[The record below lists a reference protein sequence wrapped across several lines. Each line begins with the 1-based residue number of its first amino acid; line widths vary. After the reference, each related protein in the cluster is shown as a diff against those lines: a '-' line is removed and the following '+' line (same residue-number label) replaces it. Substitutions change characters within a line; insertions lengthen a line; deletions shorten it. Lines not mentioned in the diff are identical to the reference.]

1 MEKIFD
7 VIIIGG
13 GVAGMMIACQ
23 IENKDVL
30 LIERNE
36 KLGKKMF
43 ITGKGRCNVTNF
55 CDKDEFFKNIISNSK
70 FMFSSFS
77 SFSNYDTY
85 SFFEELGVPLKI
97 ERGDR
102 VFPQSDKSSDLINAL
117 ERKIKSK
124 GVKVNLLERVSA
136 IISENNLFTI
146 KTDKSKYQA
155 KAVVV
160 CTGGVSYKS
169 TGSTGDGYTFAKVLG
184 HDVVSPK
191 PALVPINLKEDVS
204 SLAGLSLKNVEVYF
218 EKNGQ
223 KSPRLFGEMLFTHKG
238 VSGPIV
244 LSLSSYINKFDVE
257 NGDFYID
264 LKPAI
269 NEEILTSRIEKDI
282 KGNKKQLKTLLVD
295 YLPKNLIDIF
305 LKYCKIKKCIPVN
318 QLNTHDIKELVNC
331 FKHFKFTIKGFE
343 DINAAIITSGGVS
356 VSQINP
362 KTMMSKLV
370 NNLYFA
376 GEVLDIDALTG
387 GFNIQLALSTAVA
400 VAKDINLTK

>member
-7 VIIIGG
+7 VIIVGG

-23 IENKDVL
+23 IENKEVL
-30 LIERNE
+30 LIEKNE

-102 VFPQSDKSSDLINAL
+102 VFPQSDKSSDLISAL

-124 GVKVNLLERVSA
+124 GVKVNLLEKVSA
-136 IISENNLFTI
+136 IVSENDLFTI

-155 KAVVV
+155 KSVVV
-160 CTGGVSYKS
+160 CTGGVSYKA
-169 TGSTGDGYTFAKVLG
+169 TGSTGDGYTFAKVFG
-184 HDVVSPK
+184 HDVISPR

-204 SLAGLSLKNVEVYF
+204 SLAGLSLKNVEVHF

-223 KSPRLFGEMLFTHKG
+223 KSPCLFGEMLFTHKG

-244 LSLSSYINKFDVE
+244 LSLSSYINKLDIE
-257 NGDFYID
+257 NGNFYID
-264 LKPAI
+264 LKPAL
-269 NEEILTSRIEKDI
+269 NEETLISRIEKDV

-305 LKYCKIKKCIPVN
+305 LKYCKIKECIPVN
-318 QLNTHDIKELVNC
+318 QLNTRDIKELVKC
-331 FKHFKFTIKGFE
+331 FKNFKFTVKGFE
-343 DINAAIITSGGVS
+343 DINAAIITSGGVN
-356 VSQINP
+356 VTQINP

-370 NNLYFA
+370 KNLYFA
-376 GEVLDIDALTG
+376 GEVLDVDALTG